1 MNFFRGLFG
10 SNSSGRG
17 HYAEREGGDFTSDN
31 VEPRQMY
38 SRASSLPVYNPTA
51 RPPVSK
57 ADCSV
62 GGPGTAEQQQSR
74 MNRSRTLPTGHISW
88 KSPLRSLSSIL
99 PVGASAGAEAAT
111 AERLVEEAQLRD
123 TILHHLMHAVQT
135 LVKEEVDVSA
145 GQGAPVEL
153 VVLSGDLPG
162 VQELCLAVEQA
173 CFHGINTASFHGQL
187 PFWDLVELVV
197 QMDKQEEK
205 LRNKPVAA
213 TPTGAPVVA
222 IIAAAKKMVAAEGE
236 GGGGGREE
244 ELSRE
249 KAADLDGDR
258 QEGQLALRQLDEYVR
273 RTLCLRTPVGKARCF
288 LRHALHSG
296 TLTAV
301 MRYLI
306 LRPLDELC
314 LFYHPDAILLNRD
327 DSALFLEILESITE
341 HFRLDLTGHMDDPA
355 LDHEPSWPLLEL
367 ATTAARR
374 RRESEDGKDRGI
386 LAANL
391 IDDLTHWRL
400 EEDNEEKR
408 LEAFRRVDAFNSSN
422 NRVGQRDPVVDA
434 LLETSG
440 VILRHVG
447 EGSGEGRNGGEG
459 QPQGMEGDE
468 ERDVVELVE
477 AGGGGR
483 ERPYHRL
490 WHEQQQRLRSRKV
503 LCLAPE
509 ATPEAT
515 SPAATPGAATPG
527 EAAAAGAVGGEE
539 ATALK
544 DANLV
549 TPPRRKH
556 TISRGRGPDTRPRA
570 WCSLP
575 SSPTHFHPAFHHH
588 PSSAPRHRRAPSTT
602 TIRLARPNRHT
613 PINFSSFSSPHHQY
627 GAHTDIHHTHHTHGG
642 AHHHGRSHHSS
653 STASSPSHGPHGFH
667 SPHAQAAHPS
677 SPPPQLSS
685 PSTLPSYP
693 AYPSFDNEACHGP
706 VTVPSKDFLLAKGHR
721 TLHYKQQRPVPRKRK
736 LFGAPLAHLVRDIE
750 TCRYALLEPAL
761 GVPYIFES
769 MLGYLESH
777 LGSSSKLFETKVG
790 AWKVSGLSK
799 VLDEYQDIPD
809 GSDPPVVAATLN
821 LALRMLPEPVL
832 TFEGYHAFL
841 SAARLSDGLER
852 EASVKCLLRDL
863 PMEHKPTL
871 RRLMH
876 LLWKACH
883 QPQSPGKSE
892 KREGGKGGGGGG
904 QQQQHLASSSA
915 LAPVFCRSLL
925 RNYFPETSQQ
935 QQQHQFQHYLK
946 QQNLS
951 LPSPSIDPP
960 EAVALTQELIDY
972 YPSYFHELRNDEAVK
987 AQALQ
992 TKIQRLSA
1000 IVDASKLPADG
1011 ESDPQCRALFET
1023 LFAFL
1028 ARVED
1033 RGHRALTVS
1042 ASPVSPFRKH
1052 TVTDDFGCV
1061 VGGGGVETGEDEE
1074 GGGQEGREGGQGRG
1088 GRGNRGVRERR
1099 RLRSQSLPD
1108 AAALVNAVNVVGEE
1122 GRREDERV
1130 SMRAAQR
1137 HGVRAGVAGTSLS
1150 VLPTSHDDSVEDDPE
1165 AEYEEDEELV
1175 DTTPFSLTHPRWERC
1190 GFVRGDPG
1198 CEMGLSGK
1206 LTLRCIVRF
1215 IRRFPCIAAE
1225 MIFQYSHR
1233 GRKGSTISLPALCG
1247 QVTRLVLGLL
1257 HLLPPSDGQPL
1268 SIAAFAQAPYWRLLD
1283 DPHAVEEVFCFALCL
1298 VDFLHFHESLT
1309 VEAVEPHI
1317 LEAKRQVSWA
1327 LAQGPVTVQS
1337 MWELWLAV
1345 RAESRRRYRESHRK
1359 EVEAEEEEERRR
1371 MMARM
1376 QEGEE
1381 EADVNVSCFWEADQK
1396 DEQVV
1401 YKVSKE
1407 VRSRMFGRSTILAPW
1422 QVITLERSLP
1432 EKHKDRDWSLLYT
1445 LKKHGAAMHSIF
1457 ERCKGYQY
1465 SLLCLM
1471 DTDGVVFGGM
1481 ASEEWRDRK
1490 DRYFGSG
1497 ESFLF
1502 SFKGDRFAKYTWTRA
1517 NSYFML
1523 ASHGI
1528 GLAMGGGGHF
1538 GLFISPDLV
1547 HGLSDHC
1554 ETYGSATLSGRKAF
1568 DVVNIEVWGFGA
1580 PACMNSGVEKA
1591 ERSKGL
1597 SESLAEQRDYR
1608 NDN

>member
-1 MNFFRGLFG
+1 
-10 SNSSGRG
+10 
-17 HYAEREGGDFTSDN
+17 
-31 VEPRQMY
+31 
-38 SRASSLPVYNPTA
+38 
-51 RPPVSK
+51 
-57 ADCSV
+57 
-62 GGPGTAEQQQSR
+62 
-74 MNRSRTLPTGHISW
+74 
-88 KSPLRSLSSIL
+88 
-99 PVGASAGAEAAT
+99 
-111 AERLVEEAQLRD
+111 
-123 TILHHLMHAVQT
+123 
-135 LVKEEVDVSA
+135 
-145 GQGAPVEL
+145 
-153 VVLSGDLPG
+153 
-162 VQELCLAVEQA
+162 
-173 CFHGINTASFHGQL
+173 
-187 PFWDLVELVV
+187 
-197 QMDKQEEK
+197 
-205 LRNKPVAA
+205 
-213 TPTGAPVVA
+213 
-222 IIAAAKKMVAAEGE
+222 
-236 GGGGGREE
+236 
-244 ELSRE
+244 
-249 KAADLDGDR
+249 
-258 QEGQLALRQLDEYVR
+258 
-273 RTLCLRTPVGKARCF
+273 
-288 LRHALHSG
+288 
-296 TLTAV
+296 
-301 MRYLI
+301 
-306 LRPLDELC
+306 
-314 LFYHPDAILLNRD
+314 
-327 DSALFLEILESITE
+327 
-341 HFRLDLTGHMDDPA
+341 
-355 LDHEPSWPLLEL
+355 
-367 ATTAARR
+367 
-374 RRESEDGKDRGI
+374 
-386 LAANL
+386 
-391 IDDLTHWRL
+391 
-400 EEDNEEKR
+400 
-408 LEAFRRVDAFNSSN
+408 
-422 NRVGQRDPVVDA
+422 
-434 LLETSG
+434 
-440 VILRHVG
+440 
-447 EGSGEGRNGGEG
+447 
-459 QPQGMEGDE
+459 
-468 ERDVVELVE
+468 
-477 AGGGGR
+477 
-483 ERPYHRL
+483 
-490 WHEQQQRLRSRKV
+490 
-503 LCLAPE
+503 
-509 ATPEAT
+509 
-515 SPAATPGAATPG
+515 
-527 EAAAAGAVGGEE
+527 
-539 ATALK
+539 
-544 DANLV
+544 
-549 TPPRRKH
+549 
-556 TISRGRGPDTRPRA
+556 
-570 WCSLP
+570 
-575 SSPTHFHPAFHHH
+575 
-588 PSSAPRHRRAPSTT
+588 
-602 TIRLARPNRHT
+602 
-613 PINFSSFSSPHHQY
+613 
-627 GAHTDIHHTHHTHGG
+627 
-642 AHHHGRSHHSS
+642 
-653 STASSPSHGPHGFH
+653 
-667 SPHAQAAHPS
+667 
-677 SPPPQLSS
+677 
-685 PSTLPSYP
+685 
-693 AYPSFDNEACHGP
+693 
-706 VTVPSKDFLLAKGHR
+706 
-721 TLHYKQQRPVPRKRK
+721 
-736 LFGAPLAHLVRDIE
+736 
-750 TCRYALLEPAL
+750 
-761 GVPYIFES
+761 

-1061 VGGGGVETGEDEE
+1061 VGGGGVEAGEDEE

-1283 DPHAVEEVFCFALCL
+1283 DSHAVEEVFCFALCL

-1381 EADVNVSCFWEADQK
+1381 EADVNVSCFWEADPK

-1528 GLAMGGGGHF
+1528 GLAMGGGGT
-1538 GLFISPDLV
+1538 LACS
-1547 HGLSDHC
+1547 
-1554 ETYGSATLSGRKAF
+1554 SAQT
-1568 DVVNIEVWGFGA
+1568 W
-1580 PACMNSGVEKA
+1580 CMA
-1591 ERSKGL
+1591 
-1597 SESLAEQRDYR
+1597 
-1608 NDN
+1608 